1 MRIAVFALTLVLTG
15 IAVEAQPPV
24 QDKPKLDLHGDR
36 FPGLKYDDLTPAQK
50 VIADRAIAGRGTI
63 GIFNITLRSPEL
75 SEATRGI
82 ISSRIPPVISPRQNE
97 LAVLLTGRYWSAQY
111 EFSVHHRVGARAGIS
126 EETIAAIVQGRRPA
140 VLMPEEVPVYDFV
153 TELLNNRQVSDATFQ
168 TTKEKMGEKGV
179 VDLIGLVSFYQ
190 MASLMMNVDRY
201 PLDEGR
207 KPELPALAR
216 ALPSTTPELGG
227 ERFKPL
233 TADEMTPAQKNLMDL
248 LVSGKIEGGTRG
260 PVNILL
266 RSPDIGE
273 GILRFGAYERF
284 HSPLPMKLN
293 ELAALVTIRNAGAQ
307 FPWYAHHRASVQAG
321 LREAVVNAIAEGRK
335 PAGLEAD
342 EQAVYN
348 FTAEALRTGQVSDAT
363 FNAAKQQLGERGVVE
378 VMGVIGYYQTVSLL
392 TNVDRYPLPD
402 GVAGEIKPLANPIP

>member
-1 MRIAVFALTLVLTG
+1 MRIRVFTLALVLTG
-15 IAVEAQPPV
+15 MAAEAQQSA

-36 FPGLKYDDLTPAQK
+36 FPGLRYDELTPAQK
-50 VIADRAIAGRGTI
+50 VIADRAIARRGTI

-82 ISSRIPPVISPRQNE
+82 ISSRIPPVISARQNE

-140 VLMPEEVPVYDFV
+140 VLLPEEVPVYDFV
-153 TELLNNRQVSDATFQ
+153 TELLNNRQVSDVTFQ
-168 TTKEKMGEKGV
+168 ITKEKMGEKGV

-207 KPELPALAR
+207 KPELPPLAR
-216 ALPSTTPELGG
+216 ALPSTMPDTGA

-233 TADEMTPAQKNLMDL
+233 PAGEMTPPQKNLMDL

-307 FPWYAHHRASVQAG
+307 FPWYAHHRAGVKAG
-321 LREAVVNAIAEGRK
+321 LREAVVHAIAEGTK
-335 PAGLEAD
+335 PTGLEAD

-348 FTAEALRTGQVSDAT
+348 FTAEALRTGRVSDAV
-363 FNAAKQQLGERGVVE
+363 FNAAKRQLGERGVVE

-392 TNVDRYPLPD
+392 TNVDRYPLPE

>member
-1 MRIAVFALTLVLTG
+1 MRVLRLISVLCCALLLFAQEK
-15 IAVEAQPPV
+15 AA

-36 FPGLKYDDLTPAQK
+36 FPGLRYEELKPAQK
-50 VIADRAIAGRGTI
+50 VIADRAIAGGGTI

-82 ISSRIPPVISPRQNE
+82 ISSRIPPVISARQNE
-97 LAVLLTGRYWSAQY
+97 LAVLLTGRYWGAQY
-111 EFSVHHRVGARAGIS
+111 EFSVHHRVAARAGIS
-126 EETIAAIVQGRRPA
+126 EETIAAIVQGKRPA
-140 VLMPEEVPVYDFV
+140 ALLPEEVPVYDFV
-153 TELLNNRQVSDATFQ
+153 TELLNNKQVSDATFQ
-168 TTKEKMGEKGV
+168 STKEKMGEKGV

-190 MASLMMNVDRY
+190 TASLMMNVDRY

-216 ALPSTTPELGG
+216 ALPSTNPDMGA

-233 TADEMTPAQKNLMDL
+233 SAGEMTPAQQNLMNL

-260 PVNILL
+260 PVNALL
-266 RSPDIGE
+266 RSADIGE

-293 ELAALVTIRNAGAQ
+293 ELAALVTIRNAGAA
-307 FPWYAHHRASVQAG
+307 FPWYAHHRAGVQAG
-321 LREAVVNAIAEGRK
+321 ISEVVVSAIAEGRK
-335 PAGLEAD
+335 PAGLQPD

-363 FNAAKQQLGERGVVE
+363 FNTAKQQFGERGVVE

>member
-1 MRIAVFALTLVLTG
+1 MRMLRLISALCCASVLFAQ
-15 IAVEAQPPV
+15 APSN

-36 FPGLKYDDLTPAQK
+36 FPGLKYEDLTPAQK
-50 VIADRAIAGRGTI
+50 VIADRAIASRGTI

-82 ISSRIPPVISPRQNE
+82 ISSRIPPVISARQNE
-97 LAVLLTGRYWSAQY
+97 LAVLLTGRYWNAQY
-111 EFSVHHRVGARAGIS
+111 EFSVHHRVAARAGTS

-140 VLMPEEVPVYDFV
+140 ALLPEEVPVYDFV

-216 ALPSTTPELGG
+216 ALPSTTPDMGG

-233 TADEMTPAQKNLMDL
+233 TTDEMTPAQKNLMDL

-307 FPWYAHHRASVQAG
+307 FPWYAHHRAGVQAG
-321 LREAVVNAIAEGRK
+321 LSEAVVSAIAQGRK
-335 PAGLEAD
+335 PAGLQAD

-348 FTAEALRTGQVSDAT
+348 FTAEVLRTGQVSDAT
-363 FNAAKQQLGERGVVE
+363 FAAAKQQSGERGVVE

-402 GVAGEIKPLANPIP
+402 AVAAEIKPLANPIP

>member
-1 MRIAVFALTLVLTG
+1 MYILRLISALGCASLLFAQEK
-15 IAVEAQPPV
+15 ADQA
-24 QDKPKLDLHGDR
+24 KPKLDLHGDR
-36 FPGLKYDDLTPAQK
+36 FPGLKYDELTPAQK
-50 VIADRAIAGRGTI
+50 VIADRAIASRGTI
-63 GIFNITLRSPEL
+63 GIFNIELRSPEL

-82 ISSRIPPVISPRQNE
+82 ISSRIPPVISARQNE
-97 LAVLLTGRYWSAQY
+97 MAVLLTGRYWNAQY
-111 EFSVHHRVGARAGIS
+111 EFSVHHSVGARAGIG
-126 EETIAAIVQGRRPA
+126 EETIAAIVQGKRPA
-140 VLMPEEVPVYDFV
+140 ALLPEELPVYDFV
-153 TELLNNRQVSDATFQ
+153 TELLNNRQVSDATFRA
-168 TTKEKMGEKGV
+168 TKEKMGEKGM

-207 KPELPALAR
+207 KPELPALVR
-216 ALPSTTPELGG
+216 PPQSSTPDAGP

-233 TADEMTPAQKNLMDL
+233 TPDEMTPVQKNLMEL
-248 LVSGKIEGGTRG
+248 LTSGKIEGGTRG
-260 PVNILL
+260 PVNTLL

-293 ELAALVTIRNAGAQ
+293 ELVALVTIRNAGAQ
-307 FPWYAHHRASVQAG
+307 FPWYAHHRAGVQAG
-321 LREAVVNAIAEGRK
+321 LSEAVVSAIAEGRK
-335 PAGLEAD
+335 PTGLQAD

-363 FNAAKQQLGERGVVE
+363 FNAAKQQLEERGVVE
-378 VMGVIGYYQTVSLL
+378 VMGVIGYYSTVSLL

-402 GVAGEIKPLANPIP
+402 GVAGEIKPLADPIP